1 MADES
6 KAKKMSIAGAIV
18 AALAASSCCIGPLIL
33 AVLGVGG
40 AGAFATLAGYRP
52 YILGV
57 TAVLL
62 AAGFYLTYR
71 QPRAAVG
78 DACGCEKPKA
88 NRAGKIGLWIA
99 TAFVVLF
106 AAAPSILGAIAERT
120 APKPIAAASDVV
132 LAKAVLHVEGMDCQA
147 CSVHARKEL
156 AKVGGFHDLA
166 LDVPNRTL
174 TITFEAAPGRL
185 DAYLKSLKELGYE
198 AEITSQTTARI
209 P

>member
-6 KAKKMSIAGAIV
+6 RAKKLSIAGALV

-57 TAVLL
+57 TTALL
-62 AAGFYLTYR
+62 AGGFYLTYR
-71 QPRAAVG
+71 KPRAAAG
-78 DACGCEKPKA
+78 DACGCEKPRA
-88 NRAGKIGLWIA
+88 NRAGRIGLWIA

-106 AAAPSILGAIAERT
+106 AAAPPLLGAIAERT

-132 LAKAVLHVEGMDCQA
+132 LAKAVLHIEGMDCQA
-147 CSVHARKEL
+147 CTVHARKEL
-156 AKVGGFHDLA
+156 AKVGGFHELA
-166 LDVPNRTL
+166 LDVPNQTL
-174 TITFEAAPGRL
+174 TVTFEPAPGRL
-185 DAYLKSLKELGYE
+185 DAYVKALKDLGYE
-198 AEITSQTTARI
+198 AAITSQTTARI

>member
-1 MADES
+1 MAVES
-6 KAKKMSIAGAIV
+6 RTKKLSIAGAVV
-18 AALAASSCCIGPLIL
+18 AALAASSCCIGPLLL

-62 AAGFYLTYR
+62 AGGFYLTYR
-71 QPRAAVG
+71 KPRAAVG
-78 DACGCEKPKA
+78 DACGCDKPRA

-99 TAFVVLF
+99 SGFVVLF
-106 AAAPSILGAIAERT
+106 AAAPPILGAIAERT
-120 APKPIAAASDVV
+120 ATKPIAGASDVV

-166 LDVPNRTL
+166 LDVPNQTL
-174 TITFEAAPGRL
+174 TLTFEPAPGRP
-185 DAYLKSLKELGYE
+185 DAYVKSLKDLGYE
-198 AEITSQTTARI
+198 AEITSRTTARV